1 MPEETTS
8 DTQTQS
14 KPESASAYTGHR
26 GGLNFKG
33 ATLQGTFASLKYR
46 DFTLLWLG
54 QITHAA
60 ALWLEQ
66 TARPLLIL
74 ALTDSAIHLGMVILA
89 RTIPAVFLGVL
100 AGVLADNFNR
110 RTILVATKVMVFVLS
125 IIFALIVATGIVEIW
140 HIYVF
145 SFLRG
150 AAMAFDQPARRAIIP
165 SIVPENLVVNAM
177 ALSTGSMTAMRIIG
191 ASGAGLLMGFYGLA
205 APFIVIVF
213 VYIFA
218 LIFTWML
225 NPPDHERSGYQGAR
239 RMGSDLADGFRYS
252 AADPTIRGVLIIG
265 LGYFLFGMA
274 FMQVFAPLFAK
285 QVLGI
290 GETGFGFMVSVM
302 GIGGL
307 IGALGLATFSPTRNR
322 GTLMLG
328 FLAAF
333 GALLILF
340 SGVTYLNSVVLAFI
354 VVIFLGAGQS
364 LFFPLMNAILV
375 ESAPEA
381 MRGRVMGVLS
391 LDRAMTALGG
401 ALAGIAA
408 GAMGVQITQ
417 IIFGVGCLVTA
428 ILMYTLYPALRRVQ

>member
-1 MPEETTS
+1 
-8 DTQTQS
+8 
-14 KPESASAYTGHR
+14 
-26 GGLNFKG
+26 
-33 ATLQGTFASLKYR
+33 
-46 DFTLLWLG
+46 
-54 QITHAA
+54 
-60 ALWLEQ
+60 
-66 TARPLLIL
+66 
-74 ALTDSAIHLGMVILA
+74 MVILA

-110 RTILVATKVMVFVLS
+110 RTILVATKVMVFILS

>member
-1 MPEETTS
+1 MH
-8 DTQTQS
+8 
-14 KPESASAYTGHR
+14 G
-26 GGLNFKG
+26 
-33 ATLQGTFASLKYR
+33 
-46 DFTLLWLG
+46 
-54 QITHAA
+54 
-60 ALWLEQ
+60 
-66 TARPLLIL
+66 
-74 ALTDSAIHLGMVILA
+74 
-89 RTIPAVFLGVL
+89 
-100 AGVLADNFNR
+100 
-110 RTILVATKVMVFVLS
+110 TKV
-125 IIFALIVATGIVEIW
+125 E
-140 HIYVF
+140 
-145 SFLRG
+145 
-150 AAMAFDQPARRAIIP
+150 
-165 SIVPENLVVNAM
+165 
-177 ALSTGSMTAMRIIG
+177 
-191 ASGAGLLMGFYGLA
+191 
-205 APFIVIVF
+205 
-213 VYIFA
+213 
-218 LIFTWML
+218 
-225 NPPDHERSGYQGAR
+225 
-239 RMGSDLADGFRYS
+239 
-252 AADPTIRGVLIIG
+252 
-265 LGYFLFGMA
+265 
-274 FMQVFAPLFAK
+274 K

-307 IGALGLATFSPTRNR
+307 IGALGLAAVSPTRNR

-333 GALLILF
+333 GALLVLF

-408 GAMGVQITQ
+408 GALGVQITQ